1 MLRRLAVRW
10 RHAVAGS
17 GDIMQAALTNNNHY
31 RSLVRSVVLSSG
43 LSLLDQLICYRLSVQ
58 PAQLVSA
65 QLAVQPAQLVSAQLV
80 VQPVQLV
87 SAQLVAQPAQ
97 LVSAQLAVQPVQ
109 LVSAQLVVQ
118 PAQPDSTQLVE
129 SLAQSMMP
137 LVQIVSAQS
146 ASRENLMVLLAP
158 LVSVVEPP
166 AQLTSVRMVA
176 MPQQLAV
183 VLQQLVVSPA
193 QMASG

>member
-65 QLAVQPAQLVSAQLV
+65 QLAVQP
-80 VQPVQLV
+80 
-87 SAQLVAQPAQ
+87 
-97 LVSAQLAVQPVQ
+97 VQ

-129 SLAQSMMP
+129 SLAQSMIP

-193 QMASG
+193 QMASGQLVPPPAQLALRRMMVAPQQLVVRSA